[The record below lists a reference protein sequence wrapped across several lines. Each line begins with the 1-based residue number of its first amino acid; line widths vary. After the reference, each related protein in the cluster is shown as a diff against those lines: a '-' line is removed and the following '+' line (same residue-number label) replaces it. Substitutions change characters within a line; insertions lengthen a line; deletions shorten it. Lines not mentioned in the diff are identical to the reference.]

1 MTIGVRYVGRKVP
14 PGKMPKQK
22 PGRGVLGPEHATKP
36 HATKPQARKLQS
48 TKPHATKLQSTKL
61 QSTKPQARK
70 NTKHVEALLALPP
83 EECCDFFEKGMS
95 EQMLEVV
102 DESYVADLVNLLLDL
117 KKATVKRLFETLGS
131 VRKRSI
137 GDIATL
143 YYYNQYL
150 TNPVPLQIELEV
162 GHLVPN
168 YYAILG
174 VPRDV
179 DDEDLKTAYRLLVKA
194 HSPEIF
200 APAIRKSAEDRLKDI
215 YEAFDNLKTPQR
227 RDRTDKVLPNM
238 SYLYPRRDQFWLEA
252 VQRVVG

>member
-1 MTIGVRYVGRKVP
+1 MTTGVRYVGRKVP

-22 PGRGVLGPEHATKP
+22 PGRGVLGPEHATKPHATKP

-131 VRKRSI
+131 VRKRS
-137 GDIATL
+137 
-143 YYYNQYL
+143 L